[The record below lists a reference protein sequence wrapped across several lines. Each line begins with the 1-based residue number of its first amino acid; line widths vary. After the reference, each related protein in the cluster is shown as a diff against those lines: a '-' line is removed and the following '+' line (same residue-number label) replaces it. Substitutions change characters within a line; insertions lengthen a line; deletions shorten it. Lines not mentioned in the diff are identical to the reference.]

1 MDCPLAFD
9 WSFVHA
15 FRQAGAYQAMAG
27 DPSPKETTV
36 SIIDALQGQQAQ
48 LKRLL
53 AQESLIAAATRPDLF
68 EIESQVVELKRLLTE
83 LDRVIKGHLKRA
95 E

>member
-1 MDCPLAFD
+1 MLTAK
-9 WSFVHA
+9 
-15 FRQAGAYQAMAG
+15 QEAYQAMAD
-27 DPSPKETTV
+27 DPSPKQTTV
-36 SIIDALQGQQAQ
+36 SIIDALRGQQAQ

-53 AQESLIAAATRPDLF
+53 AQEALIARSTRPELF

-83 LDRVIKGHLKRA
+83 LDRVIKGQLKRG